1 MLMRSIHII
10 AAANGVNNTFANA
23 NTLAVNGAMGSAPL
37 FVVELATPLELI
49 SGSGA
54 CRMFTFLLT
63 ASQESVQRAP
73 FVQIVLFFC
82 VFWSVV
88 WLCGLVW
95 FGLVWKQPQNGH
107 KTLPSNNN
115 NEIKQSWANA
125 HKTNTNTTR
134 EGRKSCSIWRGDCN
148 LPFGIMVESAG
159 TRKKHE
165 GNERKVH
172 QM

>member
-73 FVQIVLFFC
+73 FVQIVLF
-82 VFWSVV
+82 
-88 WLCGLVW
+88 LCFLVGGLALRSGLVW
-95 FGLVWKQPQNGH
+95 TGVKAATKWP
-107 KTLPSNNN
+107 
-115 NEIKQSWANA
+115 
-125 HKTNTNTTR
+125 
-134 EGRKSCSIWRGDCN
+134 
-148 LPFGIMVESAG
+148 
-159 TRKKHE
+159 
-165 GNERKVH
+165 
-172 QM
+172 